1 MAGKLG
7 YKFVNPALTGDE
19 KAAVA
24 SAGLPVK
31 KLPHTKLLL
40 GLNRAGATTNSI
52 YNLVKSLKGLEE
64 VRAISLKEDE
74 VDERRARRRAKD
86 EAAEERQES
95 PIIPKDEKEGMKDGE
110 EKIKKNKKSKGLL
123 EKIFG
128 PILNLLAPFIKFIAI
143 TSTLKWFADPKNKE
157 KVERLVEFLG
167 EIFKFL
173 FKWGTFGV
181 TNILDGLGKVFGG
194 VGKFKEGNILGG
206 AWDSMMGFGQ
216 LLVGL
221 IALKGLALFLNP
233 FKLMGGILDMLGV
246 LGDDA
251 ATGGGDCGPDVD
263 SPNKPKGRKPKG
275 FLQRLRQRARIAVK
289 RLRRYFKR
297 VLPLLMRQISK
308 LAKQFA
314 VRIGKLVTN
323 LMAKVAKP
331 LVKTV
336 IEGAAKLIPPGAK
349 KVIGEATQKVVKGAA
364 DILPAVTKR
373 ATDFKN
379 WATKG
384 IQTGVGWLR
393 TKGSDVLK
401 FAADKWKTLK
411 DGAVAQAQKVV
422 AGAKGFGDNLLK
434 GAAALKDKGE
444 KAVVEH
450 ILGPLKSQAD
460 NLIAKSPVLQ
470 QVLGLFKGAGK
481 QGLGDAASSAFKKFI
496 GFVKPVAEP
505 LARTLK
511 GLNLPV
517 IDTVIEGLFALYDL
531 KSGVPPVR
539 VALKLGGSLA
549 GLALGA
555 TITGGATFFSGG
567 LGAFLAPVLIGASQW
582 GGEWLGDRVA
592 DMLGIP
598 TNNNEKFGKGGIITE
613 RAVVEVAEAGE
624 PEAIIPI
631 SQLESMIGAN
641 SSIMPGAPYL
651 IGGMASFVDSLGQF
665 PGVSDMKGELNTLAN
680 AFDATGFAVA
690 RDETIKNAQIANV
703 DAATTGPIAG
713 GSGLNLAALL
723 AGMNTAMGGSEEEE
737 GQQKQQQQTSGGGG
751 DTSGGGGD
759 TTTPE
764 AGGGAPVSGEF
775 GKRVSALLGS
785 YEGLRLEAYPDAIY
799 GWGVPTIGI
808 GATYYPSGFR
818 LKGKV
823 KRGDKITKDEAYE
836 IKSKHVATFISKIKN
851 EVGAGVYD
859 KLPEKVKAPLISK
872 AFNYGSLGG
881 SLAKLVKAGDIGAIA
896 SYFRNTLAKHDG
908 GVNAWRRK
916 DEASVMSTGTSPR
929 AKVSFASGGGSI
941 GKVVIP
947 SMTPSFSSGGSLESL
962 STAQLSKMLDPTMP
976 GAKNP
981 AVFAAARSA
990 RQSGKAEGLSGDAL
1004 ERRVLAATVRAM
1016 RSVQQGGPS
1025 TAPKISSPISGP
1037 TPGSSL
1043 KQTSAMVAKEKTT
1056 EQESPAIIPIPSL
1069 TPVAINKDSAPAATT
1084 PRFAASGKSGM
1095 QYRFTAY

>member
-7 YKFVNPALTGDE
+7 YKFVNPALTGEE
-19 KAAVA
+19 KDAVA

-31 KLPHTKLLL
+31 KLPHSKLLL

-86 EAAEERQES
+86 EAAETRQES

-110 EKIKKNKKSKGLL
+110 EKIKKNKKGKGLL

-128 PILNLLAPFIKFIAI
+128 PILNIIAPFIKFIAI

-157 KVERLVEFLG
+157 KVQRLVEFLG

-173 FKWGTFGV
+173 FQWGTFGV
-181 TNILDGLGKVFGG
+181 TNILGGLAKVFGG

-251 ATGGGDCGPDVD
+251 ASGGDCGPDVD
-263 SPNKPKGRKPKG
+263 KPGKPKGRKPKS
-275 FLQRLRQRARIAVK
+275 FLQKLRQRARITVK
-289 RLRRYFKR
+289 RLRRYFSKA
-297 VLPLLMRQISK
+297 LPLLMRQTLK
-308 LAKQFA
+308 LAKSFSA
-314 VRIGKLVTN
+314 RIGKLSAN
-323 LMAKVAKP
+323 LLTKVAKP
-331 LVKTV
+331 LIKTV
-336 IEGAAKLIPPGAK
+336 IEGASKVIPPGAK

-379 WATKG
+379 WATRG
-384 IQTGVGWLR
+384 IQTGIGFLKS
-393 TKGSDVLK
+393 KGSDVLK

-411 DGAVAQAQKVV
+411 DGAVASAQKIIS
-422 AGAKGFGDNLLK
+422 GAKGLGDSVLK

-450 ILGPLKSQAD
+450 ILGPLKAQAD

-470 QVLGLFKGAGK
+470 KVLGLFKGAGK
-481 QGLGDAASSAFKKFI
+481 QGIGDAASSAFKKFL

-555 TITGGATFFSGG
+555 TVTGGATFFSGG

-613 RAVVEVAEAGE
+613 RAIVEVAEAGE
-624 PEAIIPI
+624 PEVIIPV
-631 SQLESMIGAN
+631 SQLEQLIGAN
-641 SSIMPGAPYL
+641 SSILPGAPYL
-651 IGGMASFVDSLGQF
+651 VGGMASFADSLGQF
-665 PGVSDMKGELNTLAN
+665 PGVSDVKGELNTLST
-680 AFDATGFAVA
+680 AFDAAGFAVA
-690 RDETIKNAQIANV
+690 RDETIKNATVANV
-703 DAATTGPIAG
+703 DAATMGATPAG
-713 GSGLNLAALL
+713 GANLAALL
-723 AGMNTAMGGSEEEE
+723 AAMSSAMGGSEEEN
-737 GQQKQQQQTSGGGG
+737 QQQGQGSGGGG
-751 DTSGGGGD
+751 DSGGGG
-759 TTTPE
+759 
-764 AGGGAPVSGEF
+764 GGGGESAAPPDSGGGGGEPVSGEF

-785 YEGLRLEAYPDAIY
+785 YEGLRLEAYKDAIH

-808 GATYYPSGFR
+808 GATYYPPGFR

-823 KRGDKITKDEAYE
+823 KRGDKITKDEAYW
-836 IKSKHVATFISKIKN
+836 IKSKHVEQFISKIRK
-851 EVGAGVYD
+851 EVGGSVYD

-881 SLAKLVKAGDIGAIA
+881 TLSKLVKAGDIGAIA
-896 SYFRNTLAKHDG
+896 SYFRKTLANHDG
-908 GVNAWRRK
+908 GINSWRRN
-916 DEASVMSTGTSPR
+916 DEAAVMTTGTSPR

-941 GKVVIP
+941 GNVVIP
-947 SMTPSFSSGGSLESL
+947 NMTPSFSSGGSLEAMSID
-962 STAQLSKMLDPTMP
+962 QLKTMLDPTMP

-981 AVFAAARSA
+981 AVFKAASEARRKYRSL
-990 RQSGKAEGLSGDAL
+990 GKQEQ
-1004 ERRVLAATVRAM
+1004 ERRVLIATVRAM
-1016 RSVQQGGPS
+1016 RGGSDVGPT
-1025 TAPKISSPISGP
+1025 TAPKISSPANGP
-1037 TPGSSL
+1037 TPGSAL
-1043 KQTSAMVAKEKTT
+1043 KQTSASVAKDKIT
-1056 EQESPAIIPIPSL
+1056 EQENPAIIPIPSV
-1069 TPVAINKDSAPAATT
+1069 TPVAINKGGTPSATT
-1084 PRFAASGKSGM
+1084 PRFAASGKTGM
-1095 QYRFTAY
+1095 QHRFTAY